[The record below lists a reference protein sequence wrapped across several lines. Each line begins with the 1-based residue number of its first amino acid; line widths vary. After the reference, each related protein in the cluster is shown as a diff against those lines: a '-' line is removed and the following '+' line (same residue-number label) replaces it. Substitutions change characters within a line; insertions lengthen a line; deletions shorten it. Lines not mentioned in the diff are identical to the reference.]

1 MDKPCNLKNVIRCP
15 YHSWSYDFEGNLVAT
30 PHIGGLNKH
39 QSKNLIK
46 LKVILKKVKTKIWMD
61 IIFVNINSN
70 EIEFDE
76 YIKPLE
82 QRWSKFINKK
92 IKINSTFK

>member
-1 MDKPCNLKNVIRCP
+1 
-15 YHSWSYDFEGNLVAT
+15 
-30 PHIGGLNKH
+30 
-39 QSKNLIK
+39 
-46 LKVILKKVKTKIWMD
+46 MD

-82 QRWSKFINKK
+82 NRWQKFLIKK
-92 IKINSTFK
+92 IINL